1 MSQGRQASNDPR
13 DTRQRLLDAAWRI
26 VCSEG
31 LRSATSRRI
40 AGMADANL
48 GAITYYFGSK
58 DRLLAEAAVA
68 HLERW
73 TQPLAGALLGD
84 EADGG
89 DRTEPVITSLLRMLQ
104 GGVTEA
110 RGMLEAVI
118 ARDVDDQVRA
128 MMRQHLSAFQH
139 VVADLIARQQERGE
153 IPATVRPE
161 AMAGMFTAF
170 ALGLMAQQIIGANPV
185 PIPDIVGQLLNLLA
199 IDRAE
204 SLNPRSG
211 NSP

>member
-1 MSQGRQASNDPR
+1 
-13 DTRQRLLDAAWRI
+13 

-40 AGMADANL
+40 AGGADANL

-58 DRLLAEAAVA
+58 DRLLAEAAVD

-89 DRTEPVITSLLRMLQ
+89 DRTDAVITSLLGMLQ
-104 GGVTEA
+104 GGGTEA

-128 MMRQHLSAFQH
+128 MMQQHLSAFQH
-139 VVADLIARQQERGE
+139 VVADLMARQQERGE
-153 IPATVRPE
+153 IPVTVKPE

-170 ALGLMAQQIIGANPV
+170 ALGLMAQEIIGANPV
-185 PIPDIVGQLLNLLA
+185 PVPDIVGQLLHLLA
-199 IDRAE
+199 IGRAQ
-204 SLNPRSG
+204 SLKPRSG
-211 NSP
+211 KP